1 MVSLS
6 DATGASVAAYSYDAW
21 GALTSSSEA
30 FPGGANGWSNP
41 YRYDGR
47 DGTRYDTSDGLYWLS
62 ARVYDPTKRSAG
74 REHGA
79 DVRNV
84 GIHSAWPQ
92 VAATP
97 PSDASSR
104 TRTLP
109 MLLEHS
115 SLQSFPDCSD
125 SGVVSPSRLRAIQC
139 RPLAVIYW

>member
-97 PSDASSR
+97 AAEHAHSLRCWNIAHSNPFQTAR
-104 TRTLP
+104 TAGWYPL
-109 MLLEHS
+109 H
-115 SLQSFPDCSD
+115 D
-125 SGVVSPSRLRAIQC
+125 SEPYNVAR
-139 RPLAVIYW
+139 